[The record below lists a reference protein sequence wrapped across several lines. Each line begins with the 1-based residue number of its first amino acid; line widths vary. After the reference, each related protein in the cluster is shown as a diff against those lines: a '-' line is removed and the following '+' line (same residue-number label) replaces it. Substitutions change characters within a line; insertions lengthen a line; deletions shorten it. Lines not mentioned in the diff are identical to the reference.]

1 MRRNGSKGEVGLA
14 AAFSVKELK
23 LSIQLCYDQPDIK
36 EGQGEIVVGF
46 TLILPFDPYA
56 DSLKFLLAT
65 YLIPYVGE
73 NGYVGTVSYLRKR
86 KYCRLAAS
94 LLAVEA
100 GQDAIVRAFLY
111 QRAYEKV
118 QPYNLTVAHFT
129 NRISMLRNE
138 LGMCGIKDEGI
149 IVPEELGAEN
159 RTSSNIISADPSS
172 LAYAR
177 TPPEIL
183 RIVYSSGNESLPGGF
198 YPEGANGKIA
208 RSFLKIK

>member
-1 MRRNGSKGEVGLA
+1 MDRA
-14 AAFSVKELK
+14 
-23 LSIQLCYDQPDIK
+23 
-36 EGQGEIVVGF
+36 VGF
-46 TLILPFDPYA
+46 TLIPPFDPYA
-56 DSLKFLLAT
+56 DSLKFLLLAT

-73 NGYVGTVSYLRKR
+73 NGYVGTIPYLIEKENLADWLHHCWRLRRDKMQSYVHFCIK
-86 KYCRLAAS
+86 
-94 LLAVEA
+94 E
-100 GQDAIVRAFLY
+100 
-111 QRAYEKV
+111 
-118 QPYNLTVAHFT
+118 PMTYNLTVAHFT

-159 RTSSNIISADPSS
+159 RTSSNIISADPNS

-208 RSFLKIK
+208 RHFLKIKY

>member
-1 MRRNGSKGEVGLA
+1 MATSKNASTSAFVLPLAFCLVGISQLLLCSGHAPNLIKARDRDRLQFALNLEFLEAEFFLYAALGKGLDYISPNLTLGGPPPIGAQKANLDPLVRRMTEEFGLQEVGH
-14 AAFSVKELK
+14 V
-23 LSIQLCYDQPDIK
+23 
-36 EGQGEIVVGF
+36 
-46 TLILPFDPYA
+46 
-56 DSLKFLLAT
+56 
-65 YLIPYVGE
+65 
-73 NGYVGTVSYLRKR
+73 
-86 KYCRLAAS
+86 
-94 LLAVEA
+94 
-100 GQDAIVRAFLY
+100 
-111 QRAYEKV
+111 
-118 QPYNLTVAHFT
+118 
-129 NRISMLRNE
+129 RNE

-159 RTSSNIISADPSS
+159 RTSSNIISADPNS